1 MGRPKAEQTS
11 LTQENVGLS
20 EIVQQGSN
28 GDLTTSGLRFCKCL
42 CVVFALMWGAAVF
55 ALPEDDELPDFGDS
69 AGAIISPEQ
78 ERQLGEGFMRQMR
91 RYAPVITDEEV
102 EDYIQK
108 LGMSLGELSGYYG
121 EFTFFMLDARGINAF
136 AVPGGFIGIHT
147 ALILEAQGESEVA
160 SVLAHEIVHITQ
172 RHTAR
177 MIEAQQRMSIPR
189 MAAMLG
195 AMAVLAM
202 NPEAGMGALTAVQ
215 ALSAQ
220 GQINFT
226 RANEREA
233 DRIGIQLL
241 HEAGYN
247 TFAMADFFQRLQTA
261 SRYTDPAF
269 LPEILRTHPVTVNR
283 ISEARERA
291 QRLGDA
297 PIREDSY
304 EFHLIR
310 TKLDV
315 RSADDP
321 AAVKRFY
328 ELALREGTAVH
339 ESIARYGYVLA
350 LTAASD
356 FEKARIEVSKLL
368 LESPH
373 ILAFRLAAANLEL
386 RAGDV
391 PAALEHYALAYRD
404 DPTSRAATYGYANM
418 LNLAG
423 SPELAKKHLRASSFV
438 ERGDPRF
445 FKVLAEAEND
455 LGQVANSH
463 FSLAE
468 YYRSLGELRLA
479 LQQLR
484 LAQKTDDISN
494 YQRLRIDARMDE
506 ISDELAQLEQGTI
519 ERERERKERRR

>member
-1 MGRPKAEQTS
+1 VAQ
-11 LTQENVGLS
+11 GLNKS
-20 EIVQQGSN
+20 FTGTRVR
-28 GDLTTSGLRFCKCL
+28 LWVHA
-42 CVVFALMWGAAVF
+42 VVAFAALWGGATFALTD
-55 ALPEDDELPDFGDS
+55 DDELPDFGDS

-78 ERQLGEGFMRQMR
+78 EKQLGEGFMRQMR
-91 RYAPVITDEEV
+91 RYAPVVTDEEV
-102 EDYIQK
+102 EDYVQK

-147 ALILEAQGESEVA
+147 ALILESHGESEVA

-177 MIEAQQRMSIPR
+177 MIEAQQRMNIPR

-195 AMAVLAM
+195 ALAVMAM

-247 TFAMADFFQRLQTA
+247 THAMADFFQRLQTA

-269 LPEILRTHPVTVNR
+269 IPEILRTHPVTVNR
-283 ISEARERA
+283 ISEAKERA
-291 QRLGDA
+291 LRLGDA
-297 PIREDSY
+297 PVREDSY

-315 RSADDP
+315 RSARDP
-321 AAVKRFY
+321 VAAKRFY
-328 ELALREGTAVH
+328 ERALREGTAAH
-339 ESIARYGYVLA
+339 ESIARYGYILA
-350 LTAASD
+350 LTAASK

-373 ILAFRLAAANLEL
+373 ILSFRLAAASLEL

-391 PAALEHYALAYRD
+391 LAALEHYELAYRD
-404 DPTSRAATYGYANM
+404 DPTSRAAAYGYANM
-418 LNLAG
+418 LTLAG
-423 SPELAKKHLRASSFV
+423 KPDVAKKQLRASSFV
-438 ERGDPRF
+438 QRGDPRF
-445 FKVLAEAEND
+445 FKLLAEAEND
-455 LGQVANSH
+455 LGEIANSH

-494 YQRLRIDARMDE
+494 YQRLRIDARTDE
-506 ISDELAQLEQGTI
+506 INGELAQLEQGTT

>member
-1 MGRPKAEQTS
+1 MVS
-11 LTQENVGLS
+11 
-20 EIVQQGSN
+20 
-28 GDLTTSGLRFCKCL
+28 
-42 CVVFALMWGAAVF
+42 WGGATAAVTDGE
-55 ALPEDDELPDFGDS
+55 LLPDFGDS

-78 ERQLGEGFMRQMR
+78 EKQLGEGFMRQMR
-91 RYAPVITDEEV
+91 RYAPVVTDEEV
-102 EDYIQK
+102 EDYIQN

-136 AVPGGFIGIHT
+136 AVPGGFIGVHT
-147 ALILEAQGESEVA
+147 ALILQSHGESEVA

-177 MIEAQQRMSIPR
+177 MIEAQQRMNIPR
-189 MAAMLG
+189 MAALLG
-195 AMAVLAM
+195 GLALAAM
-202 NPEAGMGALTAVQ
+202 NPEAGLGALTALQ
-215 ALSAQ
+215 AVSAQ

-247 TFAMADFFQRLQTA
+247 THSMADFFQRLQTA
-261 SRYTDPAF
+261 SRYTDPVF
-269 LPEILRTHPVTVNR
+269 IPEILRTHPVTVNR
-283 ISEARERA
+283 ISEAKERA
-291 QRLGDA
+291 LRLGDA

-304 EFHLIR
+304 EYHLIR

-321 AAVKRFY
+321 GAIKRFY

-339 ESIARYGYVLA
+339 ESVARYGYVLG
-350 LTAASD
+350 LTAASE
-356 FEKARIEVSKLL
+356 FSKARIEVAKLL

-373 ILAFRLAAANLEL
+373 ISAFRLAAANLEL

-404 DPTSRAATYGYANM
+404 EPKSRAAAYGYVNM
-418 LNLAG
+418 LTLAG
-423 SPELAKKHLRASSFV
+423 KPDVAKKRLRASSFV

-445 FKVLAEAEND
+445 YKLLAEAEND
-455 LGQVANSH
+455 LGETTNSH
-463 FSLAE
+463 FSLSE

-484 LAQKTDDISN
+484 LAQKTDDITN

-506 ISDELAQLEQGTI
+506 INEEIAQLEQGTLG
-519 ERERERKERRR
+519 RERQRKERRR

>member
-1 MGRPKAEQTS
+1 M
-11 LTQENVGLS
+11 
-20 EIVQQGSN
+20 QQGIN
-28 GDLTTSGLRFCKCL
+28 KNLTGSSLRLWTCL
-42 CVVFALMWGAAVF
+42 WIVFAALWGTPTFAVS
-55 ALPEDDELPDFGDS
+55 EDDDLPDFGDS

-78 ERQLGEGFMRQMR
+78 EKQLGKGFMRQMR

-102 EDYIQK
+102 EDYVQK

-121 EFTFFMLDARGINAF
+121 DFTFFMLDARGINAF

-147 ALILEAQGESEVA
+147 ALILQAQGESEVA

-177 MIEAQQRMSIPR
+177 MIEAQQRMNIPR

-195 AMAVLAM
+195 ALAVMAM

-215 ALSAQ
+215 ALSTQ
-220 GQINFT
+220 GRINFT

-247 TFAMADFFQRLQTA
+247 THAMADFFQRLQTA

-269 LPEILRTHPVTVNR
+269 IPEILRTHPVTVNR
-283 ISEARERA
+283 ISEARDRA
-291 QRLGDA
+291 LRLGDA
-297 PIREDSY
+297 PVREDSY
-304 EFHLIR
+304 EFHLVR

-328 ELALREGTAVH
+328 ELALREGTSVH

-350 LTAASD
+350 LTAASE

-386 RAGDV
+386 RANNV

-423 SPELAKKHLRASSFV
+423 KPDVAKKHLRASSFV

-445 FKVLAEAEND
+445 FKLLAEAEND
-455 LGQVANSH
+455 IGEIANSH
-463 FSLAE
+463 FSLSE

-484 LAQKTDDISN
+484 LAQKTDDITN
-494 YQRLRIDARMDE
+494 YQRLRIDARTDE
-506 ISDELAQLEQGTI
+506 INEELAQLEQGTL
-519 ERERERKERRR
+519 ERERKERRR

>member
-1 MGRPKAEQTS
+1 MVA
-11 LTQENVGLS
+11 
-20 EIVQQGSN
+20 
-28 GDLTTSGLRFCKCL
+28 
-42 CVVFALMWGAAVF
+42 WGGATAAVTDG
-55 ALPEDDELPDFGDS
+55 ERLPDFGDS

-78 ERQLGEGFMRQMR
+78 EKRLGEGFMRQMR
-91 RYAPVITDEEV
+91 RYAPIVTDEEI
-102 EDYIQK
+102 EDYIQN

-147 ALILEAQGESEVA
+147 ALILQSHGESEVA

-177 MIEAQQRMSIPR
+177 MIEAQQRMNIPR
-189 MAAMLG
+189 MAALLG
-195 AMAVLAM
+195 GLALAAM
-202 NPEAGMGALTAVQ
+202 NPEAGLGALTALQ
-215 ALSAQ
+215 AVSAQ
-220 GQINFT
+220 SQINFT

-247 TFAMADFFQRLQTA
+247 THSMADFFQRLQTA

-269 LPEILRTHPVTVNR
+269 IPEILRTHPVTVNR
-283 ISEARERA
+283 ISEAKERA
-291 QRLGDA
+291 LRLGDA

-304 EFHLIR
+304 EYHLIR

-328 ELALREGTAVH
+328 ELALREGTAAH
-339 ESIARYGYVLA
+339 ESVARYGYVLA
-350 LTAASD
+350 LTAASE
-356 FEKARIEVSKLL
+356 FSKARIEVAKLL

-404 DPTSRAATYGYANM
+404 EPKSRAAAYGYVNM
-418 LNLAG
+418 LTLAG
-423 SPELAKKHLRASSFV
+423 KPDVAKKRLRASSFV

-445 FKVLAEAEND
+445 YKLLAEAEND
-455 LGQVANSH
+455 LGETANSH
-463 FSLAE
+463 FSLSE

-484 LAQKTDDISN
+484 LAQKTDDITN

-506 ISDELAQLEQGTI
+506 INEELAQLEQGTLG
-519 ERERERKERRR
+519 RERQRKERRR

>member
-1 MGRPKAEQTS
+1 MDQNSSRN
-11 LTQENVGLS
+11 LTG
-20 EIVQQGSN
+20 IGIR
-28 GDLTTSGLRFCKCL
+28 LRIYALAVALAFCSTAT
-42 CVVFALMWGAAVF
+42 FAIT
-55 ALPEDDELPDFGDS
+55 EDHDLPDFGDS

-78 ERQLGEGFMRQMR
+78 EKQLGEGFMRQMR

-147 ALILEAQGESEVA
+147 ALILESHGESEVA

-177 MIEAQQRMSIPR
+177 MIEAQQRMNIPR

-195 AMAVLAM
+195 ALAVMAM

-247 TFAMADFFQRLQTA
+247 THAMADFFQRLQTA

-269 LPEILRTHPVTVNR
+269 IPEILRTHPVTVNR

-291 QRLGDA
+291 LRLGEV

-310 TKLDV
+310 TKLGV
-315 RSADDP
+315 RAADDP

-350 LTAASD
+350 LTAASE
-356 FEKARIEVSKLL
+356 FEKARIEASKLL

-404 DPTSRAATYGYANM
+404 EPESRAAAYGYANM
-418 LNLAG
+418 LTLAG
-423 SPELAKKHLRASSFV
+423 KPDVAKKHLRASSFV

-445 FKVLAEAEND
+445 FKLLAEAEND
-455 LGQVANSH
+455 IGEIANSH

-484 LAQKTDDISN
+484 LAQQTSDITN
-494 YQRLRIDARMDE
+494 YQRLRIDARTDE
-506 ISDELAQLEQGTI
+506 INEELALLEQGTLG
-519 ERERERKERRR
+519 REEGRKERRR

>member
-1 MGRPKAEQTS
+1 LA
-11 LTQENVGLS
+11 V
-20 EIVQQGSN
+20 
-28 GDLTTSGLRFCKCL
+28 
-42 CVVFALMWGAAVF
+42 LMVSWGGATAAVTDG
-55 ALPEDDELPDFGDS
+55 ERLPDFGDS

-78 ERQLGEGFMRQMR
+78 EKQLGEGFMRQMR
-91 RYAPVITDEEV
+91 RYAPVVTDEEV
-102 EDYIQK
+102 EDYIQN

-136 AVPGGFIGIHT
+136 AVPGGFIGVHT
-147 ALILEAQGESEVA
+147 ALILQSHGESEVA

-177 MIEAQQRMSIPR
+177 MIEAQQRMNIPR
-189 MAAMLG
+189 MAALLG
-195 AMAVLAM
+195 GLALAAM
-202 NPEAGMGALTAVQ
+202 NPEAGLGALTALQ
-215 ALSAQ
+215 AVSAQ
-220 GQINFT
+220 SQINFT

-247 TFAMADFFQRLQTA
+247 THSMADFFQRLQTA
-261 SRYTDPAF
+261 SRYTDPVF
-269 LPEILRTHPVTVNR
+269 IPEILRTHPVTVNR
-283 ISEARERA
+283 ISEAKERA
-291 QRLGDA
+291 LRLGDA

-304 EFHLIR
+304 EYHLIR

-321 AAVKRFY
+321 AAIKRFY
-328 ELALREGTAVH
+328 ELALREGTAAH
-339 ESIARYGYVLA
+339 ESVARYGYVLG
-350 LTAASD
+350 LTAASE
-356 FEKARIEVSKLL
+356 FSKARIEVAKLL

-404 DPTSRAATYGYANM
+404 EPKSRAAAYGYVNM
-418 LNLAG
+418 LTLAG
-423 SPELAKKHLRASSFV
+423 KPDVAKKRLRASSFV

-445 FKVLAEAEND
+445 YKLLAEAEND
-455 LGQVANSH
+455 LGETANSH
-463 FSLAE
+463 FSLSE

-484 LAQKTDDISN
+484 LAQKTDDITN

-506 ISDELAQLEQGTI
+506 INEEIAQLEQGTLG
-519 ERERERKERRR
+519 RERQRKERRR